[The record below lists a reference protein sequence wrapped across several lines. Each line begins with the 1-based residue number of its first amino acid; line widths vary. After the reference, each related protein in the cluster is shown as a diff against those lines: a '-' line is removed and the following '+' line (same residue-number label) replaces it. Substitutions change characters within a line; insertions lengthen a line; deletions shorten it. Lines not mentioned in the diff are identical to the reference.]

1 METTGVGW
9 PSLLTSTCQPSDSK
23 ACSFQ
28 RADLHCTALHCPA
41 VAQEPSRKPSNSPA
55 AGSTYA
61 QFHLSPGRGKL
72 LPTGSEQAISFVFHP
87 ASVSSTF
94 SGNRKLGYQ
103 NIASMPSPCRGIT
116 RCLHITTLDTAD
128 RSLNMVD
135 TVEMHHVSS
144 ATKYKSATITQ
155 CHLSIK
161 TTMPTTPMDSRL
173 DVSFPKM
180 PMRLQFPGICFT
192 NRCAVLSDDPSR

>member
-9 PSLLTSTCQPSDSK
+9 HSLLTSSCQPSDSK

-61 QFHLSPGRGKL
+61 QFHLPPGREKFYQL
-72 LPTGSEQAISFVFHP
+72 ARNKPSALFLTVPLF
-87 ASVSSTF
+87 SSTL